1 MPHEVKDV
9 PVNAVYKAFA
19 LLELLSE
26 GVFSLAEIS
35 RRADMPKSSA
45 SRFLSSLIDLGVVAK
60 RDDGGFTL
68 TSRLFAM
75 GGKALDAL
83 DLVPVALSHMRDL
96 NEETSETVHLAVRS
110 GQTAVYLYKV
120 DSPHSL
126 RMYSRVGYQAPLHCT
141 SLGKCLLAWMDPD
154 RGAEIIRGMAF
165 EKVMPN
171 TIADAEIFRRHLVLV
186 REQGYACDDE
196 ENEENVI
203 CFGAPVF
210 NGASQAIA
218 AVSISM
224 PMFRFAE
231 YDKDGLVRALCRTAS
246 RISQTFGYR
255 AQD

>member
-1 MPHEVKDV
+1 MPQETQEA

-19 LLELLSE
+19 LLELLGE

-45 SRFLSSLIDLGVVAK
+45 SRFLASLIDLGLVAK
-60 RDDGGFTL
+60 RNDGGFTL
-68 TSRLFAM
+68 TTRLFGM

-83 DLVPVALSHMRDL
+83 DLVPAALPHMRDL
-96 NEETSETVHLAVRS
+96 NEETRETVHLAVRS
-110 GQTAVYLYKV
+110 EQAAVYLYKV

-141 SLGKCLLAWMDPD
+141 SLGKCLLAWLD
-154 RGAEIIRGMAF
+154 AEQADAIIREMTF
-165 EKVMPN
+165 ETVMPN
-171 TIADAEIFRRHLVLV
+171 TIADPETFRRHLALV

-210 NGASQAIA
+210 NRDSLCIA
-218 AVSISM
+218 AVSVSM
-224 PMFRFAE
+224 PMFRFVE
-231 YDKDGLVRALCRTAS
+231 YDRGELVRVLRRAALHM
-246 RISQTFGYR
+246 SQTFGYR
-255 AQD
+255 KD